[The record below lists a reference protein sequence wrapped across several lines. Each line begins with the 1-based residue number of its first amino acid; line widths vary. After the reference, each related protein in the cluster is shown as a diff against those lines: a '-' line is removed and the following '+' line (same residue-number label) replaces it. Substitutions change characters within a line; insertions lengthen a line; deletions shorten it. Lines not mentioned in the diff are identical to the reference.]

1 MATATGTTTGSDLTD
16 EKYWDLLN
24 RKSVSRFFLLAALS
38 DRPQHGYELR
48 RSIGQCCPG
57 AEPTDAMIYPTL
69 KILLAG
75 GYIACD
81 VESGGTRD
89 RKVCRLTPKG
99 EAAYSAAARAWSR
112 MLPWL
117 QQCVAGADGGEPE
130 PAPDNMPGLMKD
142 EKLTRQTGNR
152 IWA

>member
-1 MATATGTTTGSDLTD
+1 MTTAAEKASGSDLTE
-16 EKYWDLLN
+16 EKYWDMLN

-69 KILLAG
+69 KILLEG

-81 VESGGTRD
+81 IDSSGARD
-89 RKVCRLTPKG
+89 RKVCSLTPKG
-99 EAAYSAAARAWSR
+99 EAAYAAAARAWAR

-117 QQCVAGADGGEPE
+117 QQCVTSAGAPE
-130 PAPDNMPGLMKD
+130 SESG
-142 EKLTRQTGNR
+142 
-152 IWA
+152 

>member
-1 MATATGTTTGSDLTD
+1 MATATTSATAGDLTD

-69 KILLAG
+69 KTLLEG
-75 GYIACD
+75 RYIACN

-89 RKVCRLTPKG
+89 RKVCSLTPKG
-99 EAAYSAAARAWSR
+99 EAAYNAAARAWAR

-117 QQCVAGADGGEPE
+117 KECVARAGDAEPE
-130 PAPDNMPGLMKD
+130 LTPAPMPTYLRDDNLKRPD
-142 EKLTRQTGNR
+142 GNR
-152 IWA
+152 VWI

>member
-1 MATATGTTTGSDLTD
+1 MAAAARTMTGASTGTTTGSDLTD
-16 EKYWDLLN
+16 EKYWDMLN

-69 KILLAG
+69 KILLEG

-81 VESGGTRD
+81 VESSGTRE
-89 RKVCRLTPKG
+89 RKVCSLTPKG
-99 EAAYSAAARAWSR
+99 EAAYAAAARAWSR

-117 QQCVAGADGGEPE
+117 QQCVNSAGSVGPE
-130 PAPDNMPGLMKD
+130 LRKD
-142 EKLTRQTGNR
+142 EKLTDQSGNR
-152 IWA
+152 VWL